1 MLQIGNKI
9 IGLDVL
15 RKKFVCDVEKCK
27 GACCVQGDS
36 GAPLEDDEVDILQDI
51 LPDVK
56 PFMLNEGI
64 EAIDKNGFFYVD
76 SDGDKVT
83 MLINGKACAFAIYE
97 NGIARCSI
105 EKAWM
110 EGKIKF
116 QKPVSCHLYPLRV
129 KKYRQFTAVN
139 YDRWE
144 LCKPAL
150 KKGAAENV
158 PLYIFVNKA
167 LQRRFGAE
175 FAKEISLAGEEYER
189 TGFK

>member
-1 MLQIGNKI
+1 MLQIGDKI
-9 IGLDVL
+9 VGFDIL

-36 GAPLEDDEVDILQDI
+36 GAPLEDDEVDIIKEI

-56 PFMLNEGI
+56 PFMLKEGI
-64 EAIDKNGFFYVD
+64 EAIENNSHYYID

-83 MLINGKACAFAIYE
+83 MLIDGKACAFAIYE

-110 EGKIKF
+110 AGKISF
-116 QKPVSCHLYPLRV
+116 QKPVSCHLYPVRV
-129 KKYRQFTAVN
+129 KKYSKFTAVN

-150 KKGAAENV
+150 KKGAAEDV
-158 PLYIFVNKA
+158 PLYVFVNDA
-167 LQRRFGAE
+167 LKRKFGDE
-175 FAKEISLAGEEYER
+175 FAKEITLAGKEYER